1 MTLVNIR
8 YKDNI
13 KMDLKA
19 IKFPYVNWIYIV
31 SDVAQRID
39 CVNMVMGIRQLSKE
53 GNITVCEI
61 RGSHSIVTGMRHRVD
76 W

>member
-1 MTLVNIR
+1 MSLANFT

-13 KMDLKA
+13 KMGVKA
-19 IKFPYVNWIYIV
+19 MTFPDVNWIYMV
-31 SDVAQRID
+31 LDVAQRID
-39 CVNMVMGIRQLSKE
+39 RVNMLMGIRLLYKE
-53 GNITVCEI
+53 GNITVGEI

>member
-1 MTLVNIR
+1 MTLANIR

-19 IKFPYVNWIYIV
+19 IKFPDVNWIYIV
-31 SDVAQRID
+31 PDVARRID
-39 CVNMVMGIRQLSKE
+39 CINMVMGIRLLYKE

-61 RGSHSIVTGMRHRVD
+61 
-76 W
+76 